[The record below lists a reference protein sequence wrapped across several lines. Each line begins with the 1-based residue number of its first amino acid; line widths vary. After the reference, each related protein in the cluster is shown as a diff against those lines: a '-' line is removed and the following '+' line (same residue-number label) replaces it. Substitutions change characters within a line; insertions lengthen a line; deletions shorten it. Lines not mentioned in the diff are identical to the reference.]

1 MSFVAVAAIGA
12 GVAGGA
18 KIVGGLIGAGK
29 RKREQRA
36 AESEHKRMKQR
47 FANLDT
53 SNQYTNLENTA
64 EDLTVNTQQADFIA
78 QHIDKKTFLK
88 VQLKSKLCISKK
100 YTNKDLW
107 ICFREKNHFYLY
119 PHDEVME
126 HILSNYNVGNTESWK
141 KNGIYYWPSLPKK
154 ISNFL
159 KQYKF
164 S

>member
-1 MSFVAVAAIGA
+1 MIKLEKIKYPRLSPRQQENYNYTKVASA
-12 GVAGGA
+12 
-18 KIVGGLIGAGK
+18 L
-29 RKREQRA
+29 
-36 AESEHKRMKQR
+36 AEYGFQTIKLSDDWQ
-47 FANLDT
+47 T
-53 SNQYTNLENTA
+53 
-64 EDLTVNTQQADFIA
+64 ADFIA

-119 PHDEVME
+119 PHAEVME